1 MHDVRGHSAAKR
13 GLEIA
18 AAGQHNVLMMGS
30 PGSGKSMLAAR
41 FAAIL
46 PAMTQED
53 ALEAAAIS
61 SLKGEVLLPLGTRPF
76 RAPHHSSSTAA
87 LVGGGKPPK
96 PGEIT
101 LAHHGVLFM
110 DEVLEFDR
118 RSLEGLREPLE
129 TGEVNISRVG
139 HQIKFPA
146 RFQWIAAH
154 NPCPCGWLG
163 HPTQTCRCTMHQIA
177 RYRSRLSGPLLDRID
192 IGLEVNTVSHE
203 EMMGHAAGENSAQIA
218 QRTEAARSI
227 QLFRQGVP
235 NAELT
240 GDLLLKHCTP
250 SQDGEQLLIQISK
263 KLAWSGRSLHRVLRL
278 ARTIADLANH
288 DSITRQHIAEAIQ
301 YRKNLYVQT

>member
-1 MHDVRGHSAAKR
+1 MRDVRGHSAAKR

-18 AAGQHNVLMMGS
+18 AAGQHNVLMIGS

-41 FAAIL
+41 LATIL
-46 PAMTQED
+46 PAMTHDD

-61 SLKGEVLLPLGTRPF
+61 SIKGEQLLPLGTRPF
-76 RAPHHSSSTAA
+76 RAPHHSCSTAA

-118 RSLEGLREPLE
+118 RSLEALREPLE

-139 HQIKFPA
+139 HQLKFPA
-146 RFQWIAAH
+146 RFQWVVAH

-163 HPTQTCRCTMHQIA
+163 HPTQGCRCTAHQIA
-177 RYRSRLSGPLLDRID
+177 RYRSNLSGPLRDRID
-192 IGLEVNTVSHE
+192 IGLEVNTISHE
-203 EMMGHAAGENSAQIA
+203 EMIGQTTGESSSQIA
-218 QRTEAARSI
+218 ERTQAVRTL
-227 QLFRQGVP
+227 QLKRQGIP
-235 NAELT
+235 NAELS
-240 GDLLLKHCTP
+240 GDELLKHCKP

-263 KLAWSGRSLHRVLRL
+263 KLAWSGRSVHRILRL
-278 ARTIADLANH
+278 ARTIADLAH
-288 DSITRQHIAEAIQ
+288 HESISRQHIAEAIQ
-301 YRKNLYVQT
+301 FRKNLYVQT